1 MLHNTTTAGTA
12 VTRAMVPDVW
22 SHATWLGASAPAS
35 LETLQLPLVATSF
48 KGFKLHAIIFTRAHL
63 PVQYAAP
70 WEKNTEMSDPISPD
84 HSSSSAF
91 VAGRSVSRLAAHSAV
106 AALPL
111 PPPRPAPVSCGHCD
125 RLDEDEGAE

>member
-1 MLHNTTTAGTA
+1 MLHNRRHSCDSGYGCGCLESCHLAGRIS
-12 VTRAMVPDVW
+12 TRI
-22 SHATWLGASAPAS
+22 
-35 LETLQLPLVATSF
+35 LETLKLPLVATSF
-48 KGFKLHAIIFTRAHL
+48 KGFIFFAICFSHAHL

-91 VAGRSVSRLAAHSAV
+91 VAGWSVSRLAAHSAV

-111 PPPRPAPVSCGHCD
+111 PPPRPAPVFCGHRD
-125 RLDEDEGAE
+125 RVDEDERAE